1 MDDWKSLI
9 GLIFNRY
16 SFVEIRERTDFE
28 IVQISKKEVQI
39 KDYIKKMPDE
49 RDPWLSNFEEPV
61 NLLRNYIDYVS
72 KLYVVKPIYNF
83 QTDLQNCGF
92 LSKEVNASQAATGS
106 PPKAN
111 RIE

>member
-9 GLIFNRY
+9 GLIFSRY
-16 SFVEIRERTDFE
+16 DFVAIKELTDPEIRSIF
-28 IVQISKKEVQI
+28 KKEVQI
-39 KDYIKKMPDE
+39 QKYFEKMPDE
-49 RDPWLSNFEEPV
+49 RDPWLSKFEEPV
-61 NLLRNYIDYVS
+61 KLLRNYIDYVS

-111 RIE
+111 